1 MRKRI
6 SKLVLCLGILTA
18 ACVSGLSQREA
29 VAGPLCPDYCVDPEC
44 NCVIHCWRQPGNF
57 CLCEDFCSIE

>member
-18 ACVSGLSQREA
+18 ACVSGVSQREA
-29 VAGPLCPDYCVDPEC
+29 AATPPCYDYCVDPAC
-44 NCVIHCWRQPGNF
+44 NCVIHCWRQSGG
-57 CLCEDFCSIE
+57 CICEDFCQVE